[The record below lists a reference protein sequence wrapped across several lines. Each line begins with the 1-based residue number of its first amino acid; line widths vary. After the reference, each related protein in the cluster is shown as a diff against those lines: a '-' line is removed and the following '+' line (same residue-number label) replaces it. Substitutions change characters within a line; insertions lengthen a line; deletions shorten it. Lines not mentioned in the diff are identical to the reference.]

1 MSRGGVLSVSNE
13 RDVDA
18 DRVVRELDRRGVP
31 VVRLNT
37 ERFPSWRVELDPGM
51 RWAVSRADRQLGS
64 DSCSGVWWRR
74 PEAAPCPAGVT
85 PAAWA
90 TVTRQA
96 MALLHGMQHVPGPR
110 WVSPPTAIR
119 AAEDKALQ
127 LTVAADT
134 GFDIPST
141 TWTNDVTAA
150 ARHLSAL
157 GGEGIVKA
165 TTTAYWEDER
175 TSHFVFAHALAV
187 SDLPPAAGLAAAPL
201 AVQQRIANKRD
212 VRVTVVG
219 DATFAA
225 VTDDASADEPDW
237 RLADDTTWT
246 PYELPDSARERC
258 RALVARLGLRFGG
271 IDLLVD
277 GDGRHWFCELNPNGE
292 WGWLERTG
300 LPIAEALA
308 SELAP

>member
-1 MSRGGVLSVSNE
+1 VSRGGVLIVSNE

-37 ERFPSWRVELDPGM
+37 ERFPSWRVELDPGR
-51 RWAVSRADRQLGS
+51 RWAVARGKRQLGS
-64 DSCSGVWWRR
+64 ESCSGVWWRR
-74 PEAAPCPAGVT
+74 PEPAPCPTDVT
-85 PAAWA
+85 PSAWA

-110 WVSPPTAIR
+110 WVSPPRAIN

-127 LTVAADT
+127 LAVAADT
-134 GFDIPST
+134 GFDVPAT
-141 TWTNDVTAA
+141 TWTNDLSAA
-150 ARHLSAL
+150 ARQLSAC

-175 TSHFVFAHALAV
+175 MSHFVFAHPLAV
-187 SDLPPAAGLAAAPL
+187 SDLPPAPRLAAAPL
-201 AVQQRIANKRD
+201 AFQQRIACKRD

-225 VTDDASADEPDW
+225 VTDDASAEEPDW
-237 RLADDTTWT
+237 RLANDTTWT
-246 PYELPDSARERC
+246 PYGMPDRAHEQC
-258 RALVARLGLRFGG
+258 LALVARLGLRFAG

-277 GDGRHWFCELNPNGE
+277 PAGRHWFCELNPNGE
-292 WGWLERTG
+292 WGWLERSG
-300 LPIAEALA
+300 LRIAEALA